1 VFFPLFVAQEGSL
14 AQFPGLMTLE
24 QLSPNLG
31 EDELRSAFKTLE
43 QQFLKVSSSFFH
55 FLDWFMGSWSRQE
68 MLQGKAR
75 VMIKVIGRNI
85 EFIIT
90 FQSNLLPPVFH
101 V

>member
-1 VFFPLFVAQEGSL
+1 
-14 AQFPGLMTLE
+14 MTLE

-31 EDELRSAFKTLE
+31 EEELRSAFKTLE

-55 FLDWFMGSWSRQE
+55 FLDCFKGAWSRQE

-75 VMIKVIGRNI
+75 VVIYIIGRNI
-85 EFIIT
+85 EVFIF
-90 FQSNLLPPVFH
+90 FQFDLLPPVFH